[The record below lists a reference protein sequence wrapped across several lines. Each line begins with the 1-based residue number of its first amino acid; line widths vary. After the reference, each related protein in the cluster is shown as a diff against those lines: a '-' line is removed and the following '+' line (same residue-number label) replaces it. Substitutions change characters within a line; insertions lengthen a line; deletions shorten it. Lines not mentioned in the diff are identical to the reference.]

1 MGVENS
7 DRVRA
12 VMQDLLPQVDF
23 VIHGGDISYADDR
36 DEYGHNSDSYNT
48 IYDLWGFQ
56 MLNITSAKPY
66 MVCPGNHE
74 SSCHNWGNFLC
85 EEDMKNFTYYRK
97 RWRMPKTGVEN
108 MWYSWDWGFVHFVAI
123 STETDYP
130 GSPEG
135 SGRWFV
141 PNSGPYGNQLAWL
154 EADLKRNTKQ

>member
-141 PNSGPYGNQLAWL
+141 PNSGPYGDQLA
-154 EADLKRNTKQ
+154 